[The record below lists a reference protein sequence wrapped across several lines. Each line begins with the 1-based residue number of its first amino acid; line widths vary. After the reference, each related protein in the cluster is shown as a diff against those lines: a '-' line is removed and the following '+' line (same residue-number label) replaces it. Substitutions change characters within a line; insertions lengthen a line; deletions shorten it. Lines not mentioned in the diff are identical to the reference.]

1 MKIHIA
7 SVHEGKKVGTLG
19 NCKLYCEGIRTHS
32 VQRNVRH
39 EYSDVYRVNVRGRVN
54 SVSLTGI
61 CTKID
66 RGRVEG
72 VSGFLGRYPQRFI

>member
-19 NCKLYCEGIRTHS
+19 NCKLYCEGIRAHS
-32 VQRNVRH
+32 VQGNVRH
-39 EYSDVYRVNVRGRVN
+39 KYSDVYRVNVRGRVN

-66 RGRVEG
+66 WGRVEG